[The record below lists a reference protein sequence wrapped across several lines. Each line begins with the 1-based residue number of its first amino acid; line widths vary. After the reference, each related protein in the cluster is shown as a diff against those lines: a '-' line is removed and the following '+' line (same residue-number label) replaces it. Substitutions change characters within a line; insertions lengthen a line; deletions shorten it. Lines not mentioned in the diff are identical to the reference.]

1 MQIQKP
7 ADLARL
13 VKTRRQA
20 QGLTQQN
27 VADSVGIT
35 RQSLARI
42 ERGHGGA
49 SFDTV
54 LRTFEA
60 LGIRLEATS
69 NGQRQINTSP
79 PPSRWPATLND
90 LAGEVGETVARTAP
104 ELSARAARQAL
115 LNAAIEAGDP
125 DRKDSTTAGEVQLRD
140 TPDGAD
146 HG

>member
-1 MQIQKP
+1 MRIQKP
-7 ADLARL
+7 ADLARA

-20 QGLTQQN
+20 QGLTQQDI
-27 VADSVGIT
+27 AEAVGIT

-54 LRTFEA
+54 LRVFAE

-69 NGQRQINTSP
+69 DDQHPI
-79 PPSRWPATLND
+79 TLPIPND
-90 LAGEVGETVARTAP
+90 DPL
-104 ELSARAARQAL
+104 RQATSAALAATRDIHTSSLSL

-125 DRKDSTTAGEVQLRD
+125 DRVDSTAAEGVRSRG
-140 TPDGAD
+140 PSDGM
-146 HG
+146 GNG